1 MQAPST
7 APESSVDTSID
18 LEDFLPYRLSVLS
31 NTISSAIAGAYA
43 QRFGLTIPEW
53 RIIAVLG
60 RFPEISAR
68 EVAQKTAMDKVAVSR
83 AVNRLRG
90 AHLVR
95 HQRAPQDRRRSILS
109 LSKGGRALL
118 RQVAPMAI
126 AYEARLLEGFNPQER
141 QELGLA
147 MKRLLLRA
155 LEIGPLED
163 SPKTHAPSSV
173 RTE

>member
-1 MQAPST
+1 
-7 APESSVDTSID
+7 
-18 LEDFLPYRLSVLS
+18 
-31 NTISSAIAGAYA
+31 
-43 QRFGLTIPEW
+43 
-53 RIIAVLG
+53 
-60 RFPEISAR
+60 
-68 EVAQKTAMDKVAVSR
+68 
-83 AVNRLRG
+83 
-90 AHLVR
+90 
-95 HQRAPQDRRRSILS
+95 
-109 LSKGGRALL
+109 
-118 RQVAPMAI
+118 MAI